1 MLVVGFNAEGL
12 SLFGLPNTEY
22 GTLWQCSF
30 RNYGIKNDIGRESE
44 VRVRVRIKAAI
55 SVKYRLP

>member
-22 GTLWQCSF
+22 GTLWQCS
-30 RNYGIKNDIGRESE
+30 YGIKNDIGG
-44 VRVRVRIKAAI
+44 
-55 SVKYRLP
+55 